1 MSAVERLNDEQRNEI
16 REAFAL
22 CDEDESGTI
31 DARELSIACHALGV
45 SMTSEEREAAVKRF
59 DDAHKGA
66 ISFANFVELMAG
78 LMLQRDPEREL
89 RDAFALFDVDAKGY
103 VTENDLIRIA
113 KELGDPHAAATAS
126 MMFNEFAERGSA
138 RISFDQFVSIVTS
151 DQAGGASLNSNGGS
165 NGDKSPH
172 TPEAR
177 VLRKANKRH

>member
-31 DARELSIACHALGV
+31 DALELSIACHALGV

-66 ISFANFVELMAG
+66 ISFGNFVELMAG

-151 DQAGGASLNSNGGS
+151 DQAGASINGNGGV
-165 NGDKSPH
+165 NAALEKSPQ

-177 VLRKANKRH
+177 VLRRKK